1 MRFEYILA
9 GERRIGLRY
18 QGGGR
23 LAVDVLYVYDK
34 DCEARVGIAQGS
46 RASSGRADCTSRPNF
61 IPNTSCFSRTSILID
76 SLHHAFLLKLIIVS
90 DTEYNITRA
99 VKFFGIQ

>member
-1 MRFEYILA
+1 
-9 GERRIGLRY
+9 
-18 QGGGR
+18 
-23 LAVDVLYVYDK
+23 VLKVYDK

-61 IPNTSCFSRTSILID
+61 IPNTSCFSRTPILID
-76 SLHHAFLLKLIIVS
+76 SLHRVDVAFPLKLIIVLN
-90 DTEYNITRA
+90 TEYNITRA